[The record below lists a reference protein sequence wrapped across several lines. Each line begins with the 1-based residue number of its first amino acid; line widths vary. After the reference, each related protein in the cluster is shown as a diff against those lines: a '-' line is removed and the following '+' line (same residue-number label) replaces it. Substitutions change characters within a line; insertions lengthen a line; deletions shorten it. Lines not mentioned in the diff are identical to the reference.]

1 MVQFTTRDKKDIV
14 THSQT
19 LGVNAVL
26 CTSILIQNLLTS
38 LQFASDRL
46 ARDKDCFFLDVAD
59 EGLPNY
65 KIKLKNFKTFQVIL
79 LVENLIHIVI

>member
-1 MVQFTTRDKKDIV
+1 MVQFTRDKKDTV

-19 LGVNAVL
+19 LGIHAAL
-26 CTSILIQNLLTS
+26 CTSILDQNVLTS

-46 ARDKDCFFLDVAD
+46 AGDNDCFFLDVAE

-65 KIKLKNFKTFQVIL
+65 KIKFNFFKKFQVIL
-79 LVENLIHIVI
+79 LVENLIHTVI